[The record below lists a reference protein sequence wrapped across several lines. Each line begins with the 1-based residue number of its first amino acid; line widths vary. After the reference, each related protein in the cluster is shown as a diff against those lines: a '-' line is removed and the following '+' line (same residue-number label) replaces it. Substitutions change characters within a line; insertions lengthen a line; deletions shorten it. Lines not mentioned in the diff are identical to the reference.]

1 MSADTVTPKETRMS
15 HTVLF
20 VDDEQQVLDSIK
32 RNLFREKDYFVE
44 TANGGSSGLAKVKRF
59 MPSVIV
65 TDMRMPDMDGV
76 AFLQQAQL
84 IQPDAIY
91 MVLSGHSDIDSV
103 MTTINDCHVWRYI
116 GKPWQKEELR
126 IALANALEM
135 YEHRE
140 ERKVLLEGLQ
150 VKSRQLEEL
159 NHILEDKVRERSQQ
173 LQDRNDI
180 LHMLVEDAPTQ
191 LVCEK
196 ICKTIARQ
204 LQLSPVHISV
214 PFLDKYFSDTNTPLS
229 DALTRVRQQALATQR
244 EYVDDEGMALPL
256 IKNGIVLGVVLIDN
270 PRSTSPF
277 LLAELANTHLGA
289 ATLCLMHARN
299 LLDVPAFDAKID
311 QFIKDL

>member
-1 MSADTVTPKETRMS
+1 MS

-20 VDDEQQVLDSIK
+20 VDDEQPVLDSIK

-44 TANGGSSGLAKVKRF
+44 TANGGASGLAKVKRF

-65 TDMRMPDMDGV
+65 TDMRMPEMDGPT
-76 AFLQQAQL
+76 FLQQAQL

-91 MVLSGHSDIDSV
+91 MVLSGHSEIDSV
-103 MTTINDCHVWRYI
+103 MSTINDCHVWRYI
-116 GKPWQKEELR
+116 AKPWQKEELR

-150 VKSRQLEEL
+150 IKTRQLEEL

-180 LHMLVEDAPTQ
+180 LQLIVEDAPTQ
-191 LVCEK
+191 QVCQK
-196 ICKTIARQ
+196 ICQTIARQ

-214 PFLDKYFSDTNTPLS
+214 PFLDKSFSDDDSPLS
-229 DALTRVRQQALATQR
+229 EALMRVRQQALSSHQ

-256 IKNGIVLGVVLIDN
+256 IKNGVILGVVLIAN
-270 PRSTSPF
+270 PRGTSPF
-277 LLAELANTHLGA
+277 LLAELAGSHLSA
-289 ATLCLMHARN
+289 ATLCLMQSRN
-299 LLDVPAFDAKID
+299 LLDAPAFEAKID